1 MGKTKFHL
9 TALYLFIFLSG
20 FAGLGYEIAWTR
32 LFTVGLG
39 HEVAAVLA
47 VIAAF
52 FCGMALGAWSLDQR
66 VSASLNPGRWYAS
79 LELVVGVWAVALA
92 FLIPWS
98 SGFAARLTGPE
109 PSLLLHWTV
118 AFGLPFL
125 LLLPATYAMGGTLP
139 AMERLFSR
147 RRQDGRCVGGLY
159 AANTFGAVAGT
170 LATTFFMAPAWGFQ
184 TTLFI
189 LAGVNV
195 VCAAGV
201 SLGAARHET
210 PAEPAKVARAELPP
224 AGRLYAI
231 LFFTGLLGIGYEVL
245 VVRILSQVLENT
257 IFSFASILSV
267 YLLGTACGAALYQ
280 RMAPRLKYEPT
291 LTYLL
296 QALSTACL
304 VGVMFLWRAEPV
316 YDAVRTWLGGG
327 YFGSIAGEL
336 VLSAVIFLLP
346 TVVMGGA
353 FTHLAQAARRRH
365 GGFGRALGVNTAGA
379 AFAPLVF
386 GVLLLPGLG
395 AKWSLT
401 LVSLAYLFFIAPAG
415 LRRTLPVGVPLLL
428 SVAIILGSGP
438 MRLVSV
444 PPGAKIAAHVEG
456 VMAAV
461 SVIESAE
468 GEFYLKVNNHFV
480 MGGTASYYSDRR
492 QGHIPLLLHPHPKR
506 ALFLGLGTGAT
517 FAAAADYHGLEAE
530 GVELIPEI
538 IPLLPYFVKSTG
550 EFSKYPGLHLKVAD
564 ARRFVNASRNR
575 YDVIVADLFH
585 PARDGAGS
593 LYTVEHFQAI
603 RGLLEPDGLFC
614 QWLPLYQLDL
624 AGLRVIIRTFLQVF
638 PEGTAYLAHY
648 SLQTPILGLIGTAHP
663 VRYTPDWL
671 DRRVQDDTLREKL
684 HSLHLND
691 SYALWGNFLAGPV
704 ELAEFAGPGP
714 LNTDDHPVITFEA
727 PRFIY
732 SRPQPASQRLI
743 ALINT
748 FKPQPEQLLE
758 PPHNAAEAAA
768 AARLDSYWQAR
779 NQFLLAGVGIA
790 RTNDARQLLR
800 SVREP
805 LLSVVRL
812 SHDFAPAYDPLL
824 ILARR
829 LYPIDPGESR
839 ALLLDLEN
847 ANPVRDDA
855 RSLREHLFN

>member
-1 MGKTKFHL
+1 MGQTKLHP
-9 TALYLFIFLSG
+9 TALYCFIFLSG

-39 HEVAAVLA
+39 HEIAAVLA
-47 VIAAF
+47 VMAAL

-66 VSASLNPGRWYAS
+66 VSASRTPGYWYAG
-79 LELVVGVWAVALA
+79 LELVVGVWGVVLA
-92 FLIPWS
+92 WLIPWS

-109 PSLLLHWTV
+109 PTPLLLWSG
-118 AFGLPFL
+118 AFVLPFF

-147 RRQDGRCVGGLY
+147 LRQDGRCVGGLY

-170 LATTFFMAPAWGFQ
+170 LATTFFIAPALGFQ
-184 TTLFI
+184 TTLFM

-201 SLGAARHET
+201 LGLARHEARPEPVEVSLVDT
-210 PAEPAKVARAELPP
+210 PSPR
-224 AGRLYAI
+224 RLYAV
-231 LFFTGLLGIGYEVL
+231 LLFTGLLDIGYEVL
-245 VVRILSQVLENT
+245 VVRILSQVMENT
-257 IFSFASILSV
+257 IFSFAGILSV

-280 RMAPRLKYEPT
+280 RMSSRLRLEPT

-304 VGVMFLWRAEPV
+304 IGVIFLWHAESI
-316 YDAVRTWLGGG
+316 YENIRHGLGEG
-327 YFGSIAGEL
+327 FFTAIAGE
-336 VLSAVIFLLP
+336 VALSAVILFAP
-346 TVVMGGA
+346 TTLMGA
-353 FTHLAQAARRRH
+353 TFSHLAQAARRRR
-365 GGFGRALGVNTAGA
+365 GGFGRAWGLSTAGA
-379 AFAPLVF
+379 ALSPFIF
-386 GVLLLPGLG
+386 GVLLLPRVG
-395 AKWSLT
+395 AKLSLI
-401 LVSLAYLFFIAPAG
+401 LVSIGYLIFLAPAG
-415 LRRTLPVGVPLLL
+415 MKRALPVGVPLLL
-428 SVAIILGSGP
+428 AVLLLVIPGP
-438 MRLVSV
+438 LQFVTT
-444 PPGAKIAAHVEG
+444 PPGGKVLAYVEG

-461 SVIESAE
+461 SVIESAD
-468 GEFYLKVNNHFV
+468 GEFHLKVNNHFV

-517 FAAAADYHGLEAE
+517 FAAAADYPGLEAE

-538 IPLLPYFVKSTG
+538 IPLLSYFVKSTG
-550 EFSKYPGLHLKVAD
+550 EFSRHPGLHLKVAD
-564 ARRFVNASRNR
+564 ARRFVNASRSK

-603 RGLLEPDGLFC
+603 RGLLEPGGLFC

-624 AGLRVIIRTFLQVF
+624 NVLRVIVRTFLQVF
-638 PEGTAYLAHY
+638 PQGTAYLAHY
-648 SLQTPILGLIGTAHP
+648 SLQTPIIGLIGTTDP

-671 DRRVQDDTLREKL
+671 DCRVQDATLRGKL
-684 HSLHLND
+684 HSLRLND
-691 SYALWGNFLAGPV
+691 SYALLGNFLAGRDD
-704 ELAEFAGPGP
+704 LAAFAGAGP
-714 LNTDDHPVITFEA
+714 VNTDDHPVITFEA

-732 SRPQPASQRLI
+732 TQPQPASGRLI
-743 ALINT
+743 VLIKA
-748 FKPQPEQLLE
+748 FKPQPEQLLGS
-758 PPHNAAEAAA
+758 PPNPAEAGA
-768 AARLDSYWQAR
+768 AARLTSYWQAR
-779 NQFLLAGVGIA
+779 NQFLLAGIGIPH
-790 RTNDARQLLR
+790 TNDTRQMLQW
-800 SVREP
+800 VRDP

-824 ILARR
+824 VLARR
-829 LYPIDPGESR
+829 LYPIDPYQSR

-855 RSLREHLFN
+855 RSLREHLFH

>member
-1 MGKTKFHL
+1 L
-9 TALYLFIFLSG
+9 
-20 FAGLGYEIAWTR
+20 AGLGYEMVWSRMLT
-32 LFTVGLG
+32 TGLG
-39 HEVAAVLA
+39 HEITAVLA
-47 VIAAF
+47 VVAAF

-66 VSASLNPGRWYAS
+66 VSASRTPGRWYAG

-109 PSLLLHWTV
+109 PSPLLHWTV

-139 AMERLFSR
+139 ARERLFSR
-147 RRQDGRCVGGLY
+147 QRHDGRCVGGLY

-170 LATTFFMAPAWGFQ
+170 LVTTFCMAPAWGFQ
-184 TTLFI
+184 TTLFV

-201 SLGAARHET
+201 SLGAARHEAQPE
-210 PAEPAKVARAELPP
+210 PAEMAGRGLPP
-224 AGRLYAI
+224 TGRLYAI

-245 VVRILSQVLENT
+245 VVRVLSQVLENT
-257 IFSFASILSV
+257 IFSFAGILSV
-267 YLLGTACGAALYQ
+267 YLLGTAGGAALYQ
-280 RMAPRLKYEPT
+280 RMAFRLKYEPT

-304 VGVMFLWRAEPV
+304 VGVMLLWRAEPI
-316 YDAVRTWLGGG
+316 YNTVRTGLGGG
-327 YFGSIAGEL
+327 LFGSIAGEL
-336 VLSAVIFLLP
+336 ILAAVIFFLP
-346 TVVMGGA
+346 TVLMGA
-353 FTHLAQAARRRH
+353 TFSHLAQAARRRR

-379 AFAPLVF
+379 AFSPLVF
-386 GVLLLPGLG
+386 GVLLLPHVG
-395 AKWSLT
+395 AKLSLI
-401 LVSLAYLFFIAPAG
+401 LVSMGYLILLAPAG
-415 LRRTLPVGVPLLL
+415 IKKALPVGVPLLL
-428 SVAIILGSGP
+428 AVAILLGFGP
-438 MRLVSV
+438 LHVVTV
-444 PPGAKIAAHVEG
+444 PPGAKIAAYVEG
-456 VMAAV
+456 VTAAV
-461 SVIESAE
+461 SVIEGAD

-492 QGHIPLLLHPHPKR
+492 QGHIPLLLHPHPRR

-517 FAAAADYHGLEAE
+517 FAAAANYPGLEAE

-538 IPLLPYFVKSTG
+538 MPLLRYFVKSTG
-550 EFSKYPGLHLKVAD
+550 EFSRYPGLHLKVAD

-603 RGLLEPDGLFC
+603 RGLLKPGGLFC

-624 AGLRVIIRTFLQVF
+624 DVLRVIVRTFLQVF

-648 SLQTPILGLIGTAHP
+648 SLQMPIIGLIGTTGP

-671 DRRVQDDTLREKL
+671 DRRVQDGTLRGSL
-684 HSLHLND
+684 HSLRLHD
-691 SYALWGNFLAGPV
+691 SYALFGNFLAGRDD
-704 ELAEFAGPGP
+704 LAGFAGAGP
-714 LNTDDHPVITFEA
+714 LNTDNHPIITFEA
-727 PRFIY
+727 PKFIY
-732 SRPQPASQRLI
+732 NRPQPASLRLV
-743 ALINT
+743 ALINAFT
-748 FKPQPEQLLE
+748 PQAEQLLE
-758 PPHNAAEAAA
+758 SPQNAAEAGA
-768 AARLDSYWQAR
+768 AARLASYWQAR
-779 NQFLLAGVGIA
+779 NQFLLAGIGIPQ
-790 RTNDARQLLR
+790 TTDARRMLKNL
-800 SVREP
+800 REP

-824 ILARR
+824 VLARR
-829 LYPIDPGESR
+829 LYPLDPDKSR
-839 ALLLDLEN
+839 ALLLDLEH
-847 ANPVRDDA
+847 ANPVRDEA

>member
-9 TALYLFIFLSG
+9 TALYVFLFLSG
-20 FAGLGYEIAWTR
+20 FAGLGYELAWTR

-39 HEVAAVLA
+39 HEIAAVLA

-52 FCGMALGAWSLDQR
+52 FCGLALGAWSLDQR
-66 VSASLNPGRWYAS
+66 VSASLNPGRWYAG
-79 LELVVGVWAVALA
+79 LELVVGVWAVALV

-118 AFGLPFL
+118 AFGLPFF

-147 RRQDGRCVGGLY
+147 LRHDGRCVGGLY

-170 LATTFFMAPAWGFQ
+170 LATTFFIAPAWGFQ
-184 TTLFI
+184 TTLLI
-189 LAGVNV
+189 LAAVNL
-195 VCAAGV
+195 VCAVGV
-201 SLGAARHET
+201 SLGAARHEV
-210 PAEPAKVARAELPP
+210 PPEPVEVAGADLPP
-224 AGRLYAI
+224 SGRLYAI

-245 VVRILSQVLENT
+245 VVRVLSQVLENT
-257 IFSFASILSV
+257 IFSFAGILSV

-280 RMAPRLKYEPT
+280 RMAPRLRYEPT

-296 QALSTACL
+296 QALSTTCL
-304 VGVMFLWRAEPV
+304 VGVIFLWRAEPV
-316 YDAVRTWLGGG
+316 YDAVRNRLGAG
-327 YFGSIAGEL
+327 FLGSIAGEL

-346 TVVMGGA
+346 TVVMGGT
-353 FTHLAQAARRRH
+353 FSHLAQAARRRH
-365 GGFGRALGVNTAGA
+365 GGFGRALGINTAGA
-379 AFAPLVF
+379 AFSPLVF
-386 GVLLLPGLG
+386 GVLLLPRLG
-395 AKWSLT
+395 AKLSLT
-401 LVSLAYLFFIAPAG
+401 LVSLAYLVLLAPAG
-415 LRRTLPVGVPLLL
+415 LKRTLPVGVPLLL
-428 SVAIILGSGP
+428 AAAILLGSGP
-438 MRLVSV
+438 MHLVTV
-444 PPGAKIAAHVEG
+444 PPEAKIAAYVEG

-461 SVIESAE
+461 SVIESAD

-492 QGHIPLLLHPHPKR
+492 QGHIPLLLHPNPKR

-517 FAAAADYHGLEAE
+517 FAAAADYPGLEAE

-538 IPLLPYFVKSTG
+538 MPLLHYFVKSTG
-550 EFSKYPGLHLKVAD
+550 EFSQYPSLHLKVAD
-564 ARRFVNASRNR
+564 ARRFVNASRNK

-603 RGLLEPDGLFC
+603 RGLLEPGGLFC

-624 AGLRVIIRTFLQVF
+624 EGLRVIIRTFLQVF

-648 SLQTPILGLIGTAHP
+648 SLQTPIIGLIGTTQP
-663 VRYTPDWL
+663 VRYPPDWL
-671 DRRVQDDTLREKL
+671 DRRVHDATLRGKL
-684 HSLHLND
+684 HSLRLND
-691 SYALWGNFLAGPV
+691 SYALLGNFLAGRDD
-704 ELAEFAGPGP
+704 LADFAGAGH

-727 PRFIY
+727 PRFTY
-732 SRPQPASQRLI
+732 TRPQPASLRLI

-748 FKPQPEQLLE
+748 FKPHPEQLLE
-758 PPHNAAEAAA
+758 SPHNVAEAGA
-768 AARLDSYWQAR
+768 AARLTSYWHAR
-779 NQFLLAGVGIA
+779 NQFLRAGIGIP
-790 RTNDARQLLR
+790 RTNDARRMLK

-812 SHDFAPAYDPLL
+812 SRDFAPAYDPLL
-824 ILARR
+824 VLARR
-829 LYPIDPGESR
+829 LYPIDPDQSR

-855 RSLREHLFN
+855 RSLRKHLFH

>member
-1 MGKTKFHL
+1 MSRQYFQRVS
-9 TALYLFIFLSG
+9 LYVLIFLSG
-20 FAGLGYEIAWTR
+20 LAGLGYEMVWSRMLT
-32 LFTVGLG
+32 TGLG
-39 HEVAAVLA
+39 HEITAVLA
-47 VIAAF
+47 VVAAF
-52 FCGMALGAWSLDQR
+52 FCGMALGAWSLDKR
-66 VSASLNPGRWYAS
+66 VSSSRTPGRWYAG
-79 LELVVGVWAVALA
+79 LELVVGVWAVALV

-98 SGFAARLTGPE
+98 SGFAAKLTGPE
-109 PSLLLHWTV
+109 PSPLIHWTV
-118 AFGLPFL
+118 AFVLPFF

-139 AMERLFSR
+139 AMERLFSHL
-147 RRQDGRCVGGLY
+147 RQDGRCVGGLY
-159 AANTFGAVAGT
+159 AANTFGGVAGT
-170 LATTFFMAPAWGFQ
+170 LVTTFFIAPAWGFQ

-189 LAGVNV
+189 LAAVNV

-201 SLGAARHET
+201 LNLARQEARPEPVEVSLRD
-210 PAEPAKVARAELPP
+210 LPSP
-224 AGRLYAI
+224 RRLYAI
-231 LFFTGLLGIGYEVL
+231 LFFTGLLGIGYEVM

-280 RMAPRLKYEPT
+280 RMASRLKYEPT

-296 QALSTACL
+296 QAVSTACL
-304 VGVMFLWRAEPV
+304 IGVMFLWRAEPV
-316 YDAVRTWLGGG
+316 YDAVRTCLGGG
-327 YFGSIAGEL
+327 FFGSIAGEL
-336 VLSAVIFLLP
+336 VLSAFIFLLP
-346 TVVMGGA
+346 TVLMGGT
-353 FTHLAQAARRRH
+353 FSHLAQAARRQN
-365 GGFGRALGVNTAGA
+365 GGFGRALGINTVGA
-379 AFAPLVF
+379 AFSPLVF
-386 GVLLLPGLG
+386 GVLLLPSLG
-395 AKWSLT
+395 AKLSLT
-401 LVSLAYLFFIAPAG
+401 LVSIGYLFCLAPAG
-415 LRRTLPVGVPLLL
+415 LKKALLVGVPLLL
-428 SVAIILGSGP
+428 CVAILFGFGP
-438 MRLVSV
+438 MHLVTV

-461 SVIESAE
+461 SVIESAD
-468 GEFYLKVNNHFV
+468 GEFHLKVNNHFV

-517 FAAAADYHGLEAE
+517 FAAAADHPLLEAE

-538 IPLLPYFVKSTG
+538 IPLLRYFVKST
-550 EFSKYPGLHLKVAD
+550 EVFSQYPGLHLKVAD
-564 ARRFVNASRNR
+564 ARRFVNASRNK

-603 RGLLEPDGLFC
+603 RGLLEPGGLFC

-624 AGLRVIIRTFLQVF
+624 DVLRIIVRTFLQVF
-638 PEGTAYLAHY
+638 PEGTAYLSHY
-648 SLQTPILGLIGTAHP
+648 SLQTPIIGLIGTTQP
-663 VRYTPDWL
+663 GRYPPEWL
-671 DRRVQDDTLREKL
+671 DHRIHDATLRGKL
-684 HSLHLND
+684 HSLRLND
-691 SYALWGNFLAGPV
+691 SYALFGNFLAGR
-704 ELAEFAGPGP
+704 EDLAVFAGAGP
-714 LNTDDHPVITFEA
+714 LNTDDHPVITFAA

-732 SRPQPASQRLI
+732 TWPQPASGRLI
-743 ALINT
+743 SLINT

-758 PPHNAAEAAA
+758 SPHNVVEAAVA
-768 AARLDSYWQAR
+768 ERLTSYWQAR
-779 NQFLLAGVGIA
+779 NQFLLAGIGITP
-790 RTNDARQLLR
+790 TNDPRQLLK

-829 LYPIDPGESR
+829 LYPIDPYQSR